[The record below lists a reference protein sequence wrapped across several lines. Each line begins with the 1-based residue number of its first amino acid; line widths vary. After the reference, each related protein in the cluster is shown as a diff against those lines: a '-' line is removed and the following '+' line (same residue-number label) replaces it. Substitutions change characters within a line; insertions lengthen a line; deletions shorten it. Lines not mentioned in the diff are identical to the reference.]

1 MDGRFCPQRILLKVA
16 SDNVRTELNREQKLA
31 ERQWHRLG
39 FLDSTFR
46 SKLLSVNLLEAHSLG
61 RRRSKCKKLV
71 EALGATWLSQSA
83 PHGGYDLLPLT
94 AEDTHDA
101 QLPWL
106 HHTCGDGDH
115 QFERQDGHVW
125 H

>member
-1 MDGRFCPQRILLKVA
+1 MLLSVA

-31 ERQWHRLG
+31 ERQWHHLG
-39 FLDSTFR
+39 FLDSFR

-71 EALGATWLSQSA
+71 EARKSLQSQSA

-106 HHTCGDGDH
+106 YHTCGDGDH